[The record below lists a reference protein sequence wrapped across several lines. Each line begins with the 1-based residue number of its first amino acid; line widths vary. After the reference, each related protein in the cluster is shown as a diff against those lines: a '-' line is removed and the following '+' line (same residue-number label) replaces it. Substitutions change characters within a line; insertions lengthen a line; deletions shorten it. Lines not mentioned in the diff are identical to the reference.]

1 MAYKVIILYRLY
13 MPSYFLGTFT
23 EYPCLD
29 QVQKI
34 FSRMF
39 FCFDKEHSG
48 LGYTTYKRG
57 ETD

>member
-1 MAYKVIILYRLY
+1 MILE
-13 MPSYFLGTFT
+13 SFCIEQNNSGNYFNA
-23 EYPCLD
+23 CLD